1 MTPSL
6 SLVWKDGGGG
16 GGGGGELERE
26 RKDLTCAPSFVYK
39 HTPGRLR
46 VY

>member
-6 SLVWKDGGGG
+6 EGWGGGG
-16 GGGGGELERE
+16 GGRERERE

-46 VY
+46 VH